1 MKIRWF
7 FLFFF
12 LSGFCS
18 LVYEVVWL
26 RLAMAKFGV
35 TTPMVSIVL
44 SVFMA
49 GLGIGSWAGGAIIKR
64 FEHGAAALPLRLYG
78 VLELLIGFSAVA
90 APWTITL
97 GYGLLRDSGSSLAWG
112 SSTYY
117 LVSGAWVALA
127 LLPWCSCMGATFP
140 FAMAAIR
147 GIAGKE
153 SEHSFSYL
161 YLANVLGAVLGTL
174 APALVLIELL
184 GFRGTMYVACA
195 LNVLL
200 AAAVISLSFSMK
212 PAAAAAVG
220 SAPAT
225 PLVSVR
231 AATLWMLF
239 ATGICSMAMEV
250 VWIREFTIYLG
261 NVVYAFAT
269 ILALYLLATYFG
281 SSLYRRHVRTGRPAD
296 GGIEWAWI
304 GFAALLPMVFADP
317 RLPSMHVYW
326 YNLLRAGLGIGPFSA
341 LAGYLTPMLVDHW
354 SQGNPDRAGR
364 AYAVN
369 VLGSILGPLLSG
381 FAVIPW
387 AGERWGLCLVALPL
401 FGIGMRHAARQNTIR
416 RVFAIALA
424 LSVLAAVLTRG
435 YESLYPRRVELR
447 DSTATVIATGE
458 GMDRELLVNGIGMT
472 RLTTIT
478 KMMAH
483 MPLAMLD
490 HTPSSGLVICFGMG
504 TSFRS
509 MLTWDIPTTVVD
521 LVPSVPKMFG
531 YYHADAPQVLQSPLA
546 HVVVDDGRRFLE
558 RSRQQFDVILTDPPP
573 PIGAPTSSLLY
584 SKEFYSIMKP
594 HLRAGGIVQVWVP
607 GGDDATLSAITQAL
621 RQSFS
626 YVRAYESI
634 EGWGIHFFAAMQPIP
649 SITAPDMA
657 RKLSA
662 RATADLLEWEE
673 DRTAENLFGDV
684 LEAEQPLKDYIAPA
698 PAISPI
704 TDNRPI
710 NEYFLLRRMREKKQV
725 TVQP

>member
-64 FEHGAAALPLRLYG
+64 WEHRSAALPLRLYG
-78 VLELLIGFSAVA
+78 ILELLIGVSAVA
-90 APWTITL
+90 APWTLTL
-97 GYGLLRDSGSSLAWG
+97 GYGLLRDSGSRLAWG
-112 SSTYY
+112 SSVYY

-147 GIAGKE
+147 GIATKE

-174 APALVLIELL
+174 VPALVLIELL

-200 AAAVISLSFSMK
+200 AATVISFSFSIK
-212 PAAAAAVG
+212 PAAAAVTG
-220 SAPAT
+220 SAPSSQ
-225 PLVSVR
+225 LVSAR

-281 SSLYRRHVRTGRPAD
+281 SSLYRRQVRAGRPAD
-296 GGIEWAWI
+296 GAIEWVWI

-317 RLPSMHVYW
+317 RLPGMEAYW
-326 YNLLRAGLGIGPFSA
+326 YSALRAALGICPFSA
-341 LAGYLTPMLVDHW
+341 LAGYLTPMLVDRW

-381 FAVIPW
+381 FAIIPW
-387 AGERWGLCLVALPL
+387 AGERWSLCLIALPL
-401 FGIGMRHAARQNTIR
+401 FAIGMSHAMRASAVR
-416 RVFAIALA
+416 RVFAIAA
-424 LSVLAAVLTRG
+424 GLSILAAVLTRG
-435 YESLYPRRVELR
+435 YESLYPQRVELR

-490 HTPSSGLVICFGMG
+490 HQPSSGLVICFGMG

-509 MLTWDIPTTVVD
+509 MLTWDIQTTVVD
-521 LVPSVPKMFG
+521 LVPSVPRMFG
-531 YYHADAPQVLQSPLA
+531 YYHADAARVLQSPLA

-558 RSRQQFDVILTDPPP
+558 RTRQQFDVILTDPPP

-594 HLRAGGIVQVWVP
+594 RLRAGGIVQVWVP
-607 GGDDATLSAITQAL
+607 GGDDATLSAITKAL
-621 RQSFS
+621 RESFP

-649 SITAPDMA
+649 SITASDMA
-657 RKLSA
+657 RKLPA
-662 RATADLLEWEE
+662 RATADLVEWKK
-673 DRTAENLFGDV
+673 DRTPESLFGEV
-684 LEAEQPLKDYIAPA
+684 LEAEQPLNDYIAPA
-698 PAISPI
+698 PAVSPI

-710 NEYFLLRRMREKKQV
+710 NEYFLLRRMREKKQAEE
-725 TVQP
+725 